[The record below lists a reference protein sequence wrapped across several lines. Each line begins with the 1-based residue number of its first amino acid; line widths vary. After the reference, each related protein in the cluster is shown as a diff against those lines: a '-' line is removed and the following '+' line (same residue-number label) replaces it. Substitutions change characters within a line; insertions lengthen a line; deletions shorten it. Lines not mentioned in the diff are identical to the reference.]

1 MVWNSKTS
9 LHWLVLALACLMV
22 FGNYYCY
29 DLPSALNTPLYQYLG
44 TDYSTYQYQ
53 LNLLYSV
60 YSLPNVILPLVAG
73 VLVDRF
79 PSSYMMVAFSLLV
92 CIGQG
97 IFAAGVS
104 TKSFPAMIF
113 GRLLFGMGGE
123 SLEVAS
129 ASIITEWFEGRQ
141 TGLAFA
147 LGMHLASARLATAA
161 NDNLSPWIAHRAAN
175 GVPTAVW
182 VGLGVASCSL
192 LCALGLGQICGGIFF
207 GNFNRD
213 SEEELAIE
221 APTMTTELESDDST
235 LQAQPPQ
242 TSIPALPTSASQSNA
257 VVSHSVDEP
266 SAAISKP
273 TGQPSPQRS
282 LPPALI
288 ITTPNTS
295 VKLDAL
301 APDDAS
307 HSSDADATSISAL
320 TDPQLDAGYESEEY
334 DEEDEQV
341 HVDQIWS
348 FGGSFWLL
356 LLTTIFIYGSIL
368 PFFPLFQEKWYP
380 GDPQTAGSVMSVP
393 DIISAVGSP
402 LAGIVIDRVGHRST
416 LLPIASLIIFTAHA
430 VLNYSNVTP
439 LIAMVLLGV
448 AYSLFAS
455 ALWPCVPFLVG
466 RHQIATAY
474 GLLTSALNVSLLV
487 FPIVVAYVRTQGHA
501 KDFSGMQIFF
511 MGMCVTAFVSCTAL
525 LAWDIRFGG
534 GSLLK
539 PSATATDVHSDSGT
553 ASTST
558 LVCSS
563 EEPSSVVA
571 QTDAVVV
578 SPSHGSTPMV
588 TVLGTTI
595 HPLRDSV
602 RVRRRSRPN
611 VHITTHDYGG
621 TEHSTRSAVYFV
633 DGEASPITPVYK
645 AHVVGNGMIVAS
657 PATVVHHHHHVPYAR
672 SVRARSPTRHPD
684 SSTAIAGVA
693 SGRSHDGG
701 SRTDQHSGILEILGL
716 SHGEATTHHNS
727 HAWGFGA
734 SHSSHSSSSGHSN
747 CKCHGY
753 NGTHIQEDMDPFDIT
768 HGLID
773 TAILEVD
780 ETGQVSPARNNVYG
794 NRAYSRSASP
804 VRSGWVSSA
813 RTNTPGG
820 GIYSHADA
828 RRISRSTSPV
838 RRLHPASSS
847 LSSSLP
853 PLPPPL
859 PPPPPPPSS

>member
-1 MVWNSKTS
+1 
-9 LHWLVLALACLMV
+9 
-22 FGNYYCY
+22 
-29 DLPSALNTPLYQYLG
+29 
-44 TDYSTYQYQ
+44 
-53 LNLLYSV
+53 
-60 YSLPNVILPLVAG
+60 
-73 VLVDRF
+73 
-79 PSSYMMVAFSLLV
+79 
-92 CIGQG
+92 
-97 IFAAGVS
+97 
-104 TKSFPAMIF
+104 MIF

-356 LLTTIFIYGSIL
+356 LLLLYSSMGRFCRFSTSVLIVV
-368 PFFPLFQEKWYP
+368 FQEKWYP

-474 GLLTSALNVSLLV
+474 GLLTSALNVSL
-487 FPIVVAYVRTQGHA
+487 P
-501 KDFSGMQIFF
+501 
-511 MGMCVTAFVSCTAL
+511 FVSCTAL

-595 HPLRDSV
+595 HPLRDSSILLGL
-602 RVRRRSRPN
+602 RCTLLMERLRPL
-611 VHITTHDYGG
+611 HQ
-621 TEHSTRSAVYFV
+621 
-633 DGEASPITPVYK
+633 VYK

-684 SSTAIAGVA
+684 SSTAIAGAA

-794 NRAYSRSASP
+794 SLDLLRQFGDY
-804 VRSGWVSSA
+804 
-813 RTNTPGG
+813 TP
-820 GIYSHADA
+820 
-828 RRISRSTSPV
+828 RRHHCHHRYHHYRHHYTTT
-838 RRLHPASSS
+838 A
-847 LSSSLP
+847 
-853 PLPPPL
+853 
-859 PPPPPPPSS
+859 PPSS